1 MRLVGGGRND
11 RRGLRSRIVLV
22 AVVAVV
28 VVLWVMSGLGAIEI
42 PYLFSDTGATRL
54 VVSDESGDCREA
66 GRDWGEGCDAAAD
79 ISTITVWRA
88 GHRILMAELELA
100 EAPDLGGEVAWTVDF
115 YAETQNAFTDQGIIC
130 RLSNTVDTGEPG
142 TTAIASALEF
152 RFSTE
157 QLGRDACDGWLDGSA
172 ARFAID
178 VTGQPVDEE
187 VRLVGSV
194 RLEYPGDP
202 DRRGS
207 EDDFVVRTTLA
218 DLPR

>member
-142 TTAIASALEF
+142 TTAIASAVEF